1 MLVHTCYYAGIVYL
15 PLLATILKIIAI
27 KLYHTD
33 WVFTSIRCRE
43 HYLNSCFTQL
53 LDNYHQTQSY
63 NNKVQQAQ
71 VIIIVM
77 GECSM
82 HGDAMVQ

>member
-1 MLVHTCYYAGIVYL
+1 MCPKILKLMPIMLAFYSLMLVHTCYYAGIVYL

-53 LDNYHQTQSY
+53 LDNYHQTQS
-63 NNKVQQAQ
+63 
-71 VIIIVM
+71 
-77 GECSM
+77 
-82 HGDAMVQ
+82 